1 MLGCALESFLRLLS
15 ERLVMLSLPKKPTS
29 TRPKNSDKVL
39 LSVVDMDW
47 GVRLYRQKEI
57 DAWLEQMKREQ
68 PEHPSVV

>member
-1 MLGCALESFLRLLS
+1 MESFLRLLS
-15 ERLVMLSLPKKPTS
+15 ERLVMLSLPKKPTP

-47 GVRLYRQKEI
+47 CARLYRQKEI
-57 DAWLEQMKREQ
+57 DAWLAQMKREQ